1 MQSVDMVQENQQGWS
16 WAQRGALPAQS
27 WRARGMLHPIQ
38 PPSSFL
44 SLLPSPTLL
53 SFPGVAHRWNPL
65 EASRQRQPRLLG
77 WGSKVG
83 KQSGEAASKAGE
95 ADGKHAAWTLPAGRA
110 QLLLFTL
117 GCC

>member
-1 MQSVDMVQENQQGWS
+1 
-16 WAQRGALPAQS
+16 
-27 WRARGMLHPIQ
+27 MLHPLQ

-77 WGSKVG
+77 WGSKWG
-83 KQSGEAASKAGE
+83 SKVEKLQAKLE
-95 ADGKHAAWTLPAGRA
+95 KADGKHPARTLPAGRGTA
-110 QLLLFTL
+110 VTIYIRVLLTL
-117 GCC
+117 M